1 MKDSNSTGGEP
12 STVPVL
18 PTSQRQFSSPHQTTP
33 RTQLLSNGHY
43 AVMMT
48 AAGSGYSNWG
58 DVAITRWR
66 EDTTCDC
73 WGSYIFLRDVE
84 SGAVWSAGYQ
94 PTGIEPDRY
103 EAGFFEDRV
112 EIDRADGSIST
123 KLQVVISPD
132 DDAEGRRVSITN
144 HGNRPREI
152 ELTSYAE
159 LVLSSAAADV
169 AHPAY
174 AKMFVE
180 THAADVDIG
189 HHGAILATRRRG
201 SPDDPAVWVAQL
213 AVVEGELV
221 GDAESETDRAQFL
234 GRGPDVR
241 NPASVMDGRPLSN
254 TFGAVL
260 DPVFSLRRRVK
271 LQAGATAH
279 VAFWTVFAKS
289 RSEVLD
295 LVGKYYD
302 PGAFERT
309 LGQAST
315 RSRAEL
321 SSLHVTSDE
330 ANVFQQLASH
340 VLYSSNALRPSSDV
354 LSHSVGGQSDLWALS
369 ISGDL
374 PIVVCRIDDV
384 KDLQIV
390 QQLARAQQYWRAKQL
405 LVDLVIINEQPSAH
419 AQDAKDLQAALE
431 AATRS
436 TQSASPAAE
445 KVAQGKVYILR
456 GEQLSPATRSLLLS
470 AARAVLFSHHGSLA
484 EQVTLP
490 DEPTSTSA
498 RLPQPRARNEPT
510 DDPKNKSP
518 KEGSEPAA
526 PHRDLAFFNGI
537 GGFANDGREYVTIL
551 ADGESTPAPWINV
564 IANPTFGFQVS
575 AEGGGYTWAQNSQQ
589 NQLTPWSN
597 DPVSDRPGEVLYVR
611 DEDDGT
617 VWSPTA
623 LPIRERT
630 APYVVT
636 HGQGYTRFEHSS
648 HGISLELVQYVPV
661 EDPIKISR
669 LKIRNQSGRPRHLSV
684 TAYVEWVLG
693 VLRTAS
699 APFIVTEIDPETRAM
714 LARGHWQPDS
724 AAYVA
729 FADLSG
735 QQTSWTGDRT
745 EFLGRNGALAS
756 PAALGQSIPLTNSV
770 GGGFDPC
777 SALQTRIDLAPD
789 GEAEVVF
796 FLGESVTRADAVALI
811 KRYRTVDLDAVLR
824 EVTQRWDDLLSTV
837 QITTPDR
844 ATDVL
849 LNRWLQ
855 YQVLSCRVWARTA
868 FYQASGAYGYRDQ
881 LQDVMALSVSAPDIT
896 RAHLLRAAARQFV
909 QGDVQHWWLPPSG
922 KGIRTRISDDLLWLP
937 YVIAQYVETTGD
949 TAVMDETVPFLDGPV
964 LAPDKLESYFQPS
977 ISNQLGTLFEHG
989 ARALD
994 ASLRVGSHGLPLMGT
1009 GDWDDGMNR
1018 IGVGGKGESIWL
1030 AWFLHSALS
1039 AFVPLAERRG
1049 EHERAARWRQ
1059 HATDLASALERDGWD
1074 GGWYKRAYFDDGTPV
1089 GVHDSDECQITSIAQ
1104 SWGVLSG
1111 AANRDRVTTAMA
1123 AVDDQLVRRDDA
1135 MVLLFTPPF
1144 DRTTR
1149 DPGYIKGY
1157 PPGMRENGGQ
1167 YTHGALWSVI
1177 AFAMLGDGD
1186 KAGELFSLLNPIKH
1200 GGTPAGIDRYKV
1212 EPYVMS
1218 ADVYSEPSH
1227 VGRGGWTW
1235 YTGSAGW
1242 MYRAGLEWLLGF
1254 RLRGSSL
1261 VIDPCIPKSWPGFTI
1276 VFRYHSARYEIKVEN
1291 PNAVSRGVSRVML
1304 DGKALPADAAVAL
1317 FDDAKTHHLD
1327 VVLGS

>member
-1 MKDSNSTGGEP
+1 
-12 STVPVL
+12 
-18 PTSQRQFSSPHQTTP
+18 
-33 RTQLLSNGHY
+33 
-43 AVMMT
+43 MT

-66 EDTTCDC
+66 EDTTCDS
-73 WGSYIFLRDVE
+73 WGSYIFFRDVE
-84 SGAVWSAGYQ
+84 SGTVWSAGYQ

-112 EIDRADGSIST
+112 EIDRNDGSIST
-123 KLQVVISPD
+123 KLQVVVSSE

-144 HGNRPREI
+144 HGSGSRKI

-159 LVLSSAAADV
+159 LVLSSTAADV

-180 THAADVDIG
+180 THAADVDTSG
-189 HHGAILATRRRG
+189 HGAILATRRRG
-201 SPDDPAVWVAQL
+201 SPDDPAVWAAQL
-213 AVVEGELV
+213 VVVEGELV
-221 GDAESETDRAQFL
+221 GEAEFETDRARFL
-234 GRGPDVR
+234 GRGHDLR
-241 NPASVMDGRPLSN
+241 NAASVTDGRPLSN

-271 LQAGATAH
+271 LQPGETAH
-279 VAFWTVFAKS
+279 VAFWTVVAKS

-295 LVGKYYD
+295 LVGKYND

-309 LGQAST
+309 LAQASA
-315 RSRAEL
+315 RSQAEL
-321 SSLHVTSDE
+321 LSLHVNADE
-330 ANVFQQLASH
+330 ANVFQRLASH
-340 VLYSSNALRPSSDV
+340 VLYTSNALRPSSDV

-405 LVDLVIINEQPSAH
+405 LVDLLIINEQPSVH
-419 AQDAKDLQAALE
+419 AQNVQDLQAALE

-436 TQSASPAAE
+436 PQSAPPATE
-445 KVAQGKVYILR
+445 KPAQGKVHILR
-456 GEQLSPATRSLLLS
+456 GEQLSTATRSLLLS
-470 AARAVLFSHHGSLA
+470 AARAVLLSHHGSLA
-484 EQVTLP
+484 EQVALP
-490 DEPTSTSA
+490 PEELQPIKA
-498 RLPQPRARNEPT
+498 RLLQHETQNKPASNPT
-510 DDPKNKSP
+510 DKSASLSSGHLDSQP
-518 KEGSEPAA
+518 ELE
-526 PHRDLAFFNGI
+526 FFNGI
-537 GGFANDGREYVTIL
+537 GGFANGGREYVTIL

-564 IANPTFGFQVS
+564 IANPSFGFQVS

-623 LPIRERT
+623 LPIPERT

-636 HGQGYTRFEHSS
+636 HGQGYTKFEHTS
-648 HGISLELVQYVPV
+648 HGLSLELVQYVPV

-669 LKIRNQSGRPRHLSV
+669 LKIRNQSGRARHISI

-693 VLRTAS
+693 VLRSAS

-714 LARGHWQPDS
+714 LVRGHWESDS
-724 AAYVA
+724 AEYVA

-735 QQTSWTGDRT
+735 QQSSWTGDRT
-745 EFLGRNGALAS
+745 EFLGRNGILAS
-756 PAALGQSIPLTNSV
+756 PAALSQSIPLTNSV

-777 SALQTRIDLAPD
+777 GALQTRIDLAPE

-811 KRYRTVDLDAVLR
+811 KRYRIVDLDAVLR
-824 EVTQRWDDLLSTV
+824 EVTQRWDDLLGTV
-837 QITTPDR
+837 QVTTPDR

-868 FYQASGAYGYRDQ
+868 FYQASGAYGFRDQ
-881 LQDVMALSVSAPDIT
+881 LQDVMALSVSAPEVT
-896 RAHLLRAAARQFV
+896 RAHLLRAAGRQFT

-964 LAPDKLESYFQPS
+964 LEPDKLESYFQPS
-977 ISNQLGTLFEHG
+977 ISSQQGTLFEHG

-1018 IGVGGKGESIWL
+1018 VGVGGKGESIWL
-1030 AWFLHSALS
+1030 AWLLHSALS

-1059 HATDLASALERDGWD
+1059 HATDLASAVERDGWD

-1104 SWGVLSG
+1104 SWGILSG
-1111 AANRDRVTTAMA
+1111 AANRDRATMAMA
-1123 AVDDQLVRRDDA
+1123 AVDERLVRRDDA

-1186 KAGELFSLLNPIKH
+1186 KAGELFSLLNPINH
-1200 GGTPAGIDRYKV
+1200 GSTPAAIDRYKV

-1254 RLRGSSL
+1254 RLRGSTL

-1276 VFRYHSARYEIKVEN
+1276 AFRYHSARYEIKVDN
-1291 PNAVSRGVSRVML
+1291 PNAVSRGVSRVVL
-1304 DGKALPADAAVAL
+1304 DGQSLPIDAAIKLA
-1317 FDDAKTHHLD
+1317 DDARTHHMD
-1327 VVLGS
+1327 VILGS

>member
-1 MKDSNSTGGEP
+1 
-12 STVPVL
+12 
-18 PTSQRQFSSPHQTTP
+18 
-33 RTQLLSNGHY
+33 
-43 AVMMT
+43 MMT

-66 EDTTCDC
+66 KDTTCDS
-73 WGSYIFLRDVE
+73 WGSYLFLRDVE

-103 EAGFFEDRV
+103 EADFFEDHV
-112 EIDRADGSIST
+112 EIDRDDGSINT
-123 KLQVVISPD
+123 KLEVVISPE
-132 DDAEGRRVSITN
+132 DDAESRRVSITN
-144 HGNRPREI
+144 HGSGSREI

-159 LVLSSAAADV
+159 LVLSSTAADI

-189 HHGAILATRRRG
+189 DHGAILATRRRG
-201 SPDDPAVWVAQL
+201 SPDDPAVWAAHL
-213 AVVEGELV
+213 VVVDGELV
-221 GDAESETDRAQFL
+221 GDAEFETDRARFL
-234 GRGPDVR
+234 GRGHDAR
-241 NPASVMDGRPLSN
+241 NPAAVMDGRPLSN

-271 LQAGATAH
+271 LQPGATAR
-279 VAFWTVFAKS
+279 VAFWTVVAKS

-295 LVGKYYD
+295 LVSKYHD
-302 PGAFERT
+302 PGAFDRI
-309 LGQAST
+309 LAQASA

-321 SSLHVTSDE
+321 LSLHVNSDE
-330 ANVFQQLASH
+330 ANVFQRLASH
-340 VLYSSNALRPSSDV
+340 VLYASSALRPSSDV
-354 LSHSVGGQSDLWALS
+354 LSRSVGGQSDLWTLS

-384 KDLQIV
+384 NDLQIV
-390 QQLARAQQYWRAKQL
+390 QQLALAQQYWRAKKL

-419 AQDAKDLQAALE
+419 PNDSADLQAALE
-431 AATRS
+431 AAT
-436 TQSASPAAE
+436 QSPE
-445 KVAQGKVYILR
+445 PTPPVAGTVSQGKVYILR
-456 GEQLSPATRSLLLS
+456 GDKLSPATRSLLLGV
-470 AARAVLFSHHGSLA
+470 ARAVLFSRDGSLA
-484 EQVTLP
+484 EQVKLA
-490 DEPTSTSA
+490 EQ
-498 RLPQPRARNEPT
+498 PQPANAQPPQREAPHNPKIES
-510 DDPKNKSP
+510 KNKSVNDGERP
-518 KEGSEPAA
+518 LA
-526 PHRDLAFFNGI
+526 PHRELEFFNGM
-537 GGFANDGREYVTIL
+537 GGFANGGREYVTIL
-551 ADGESTPAPWINV
+551 GGGESTPAPWINV
-564 IANPTFGFQVS
+564 IGNPSFGFQVS

-597 DPVSDRPGEVLYVR
+597 DPVSDSPGDVLYVR
-611 DEDDGT
+611 DVDDGT

-623 LPIRERT
+623 LPIREAY
-630 APYVVT
+630 APYIVT
-636 HGQGYTRFEHSS
+636 HGQGYTRFEHTS
-648 HGISLELVQYVPV
+648 HGLSLELVQFVPV

-669 LKIRNQSGRPRHLSV
+669 LKIRNESGRPRHLSV

-693 VLRTAS
+693 ASRTAS

-714 LARGHWQPDS
+714 LARSQWQSDS

-735 QQTSWTGDRT
+735 QQASWTGDRT
-745 EFLGRNGALAS
+745 EFLGRNGVLAR
-756 PAALGQSIPLTNSV
+756 PAALDRSTPLTNTV

-777 SALQTRIDLAPD
+777 GALQTTIDLASD

-796 FLGESVTRADAVALI
+796 FLGESATRDEAVALV
-811 KRYRTVDLDAVLR
+811 KRYRTLDLDVVFHEATR
-824 EVTQRWDDLLSTV
+824 RWDDILDTV
-837 QITTPDR
+837 QVTTPDR
-844 ATDVL
+844 AIDVL

-868 FYQASGAYGYRDQ
+868 FYQASGAYGFRDQ
-881 LQDVMALSVSAPDIT
+881 LQDVMALSVSAPQVT
-896 RAHLLRAAARQFV
+896 RAHLLRAAGRQFV

-949 TAVMDETVPFLDGPV
+949 TGVMDETVPFLDGPA
-964 LAPDKLESYFQPS
+964 LEPDKLESYFQPS
-977 ISNQLGTLFEHG
+977 ISSQQGTLFEHG

-994 ASLRVGSHGLPLMGT
+994 ASLAVGSHGLPLMGT

-1018 IGVGGKGESIWL
+1018 VGVGGKGESIWL
-1030 AWFLHSALS
+1030 AWFLHAALS
-1039 AFVPLAERRG
+1039 AFVPLADHRG
-1049 EHERAARWRQ
+1049 EHDRAARWRQ
-1059 HATDLASALERDGWD
+1059 HAQDLASALKRDGWD

-1089 GVHDSDECQITSIAQ
+1089 GVHDADECQITSIAQ
-1104 SWGVLSG
+1104 SWGVISG
-1111 AANRDRVTTAMA
+1111 AADRDRATMAMA
-1123 AVDDQLVRRDDA
+1123 AVDERLVLRDDA

-1144 DRTTR
+1144 NQTKR

-1167 YTHGALWSVI
+1167 YTHGSLWSVI

-1200 GGTPAGIDRYKV
+1200 GSTSADIDRYKV

-1218 ADVYSEPSH
+1218 ADVYAELSH
-1227 VGRGGWTW
+1227 MGRGGWTW

-1242 MYRAGLEWLLGF
+1242 MYRAGLEWILGF
-1254 RLRGSSL
+1254 RLRGRTL
-1261 VIDPCIPKSWPGFTI
+1261 VIDPCIPTSWRRFGI
-1276 VFRYHSARYEIKVEN
+1276 VFRYHSARYEITVEN
-1291 PNAVSRGVSRVML
+1291 PNAVCRGVSRIVL
-1304 DGKALPADAAVAL
+1304 DGQSLPPDGAIALS
-1317 FDDAKTHHLD
+1317 DDATTHHLD
-1327 VVLGS
+1327 VVLG